1 MSWENFYLATF
12 LVGFLLSA
20 LSVLG
25 GALHVPHFHGHAHGH
40 GFGKGGGRGGVSP
53 FNFGTINAFLCWFG
67 GTGYL
72 LERYSNVWAYLA
84 LGISLMSGVGGGA
97 IIFLFLWKLNKHDQ
111 PLDPADYDM
120 IGVLGKVA
128 SPIRKGGTGELIYSR
143 AGSRRCAA
151 ARSED
156 GVEIPRDSEVVV
168 TRFEKGIVYVRRWDE
183 LSGEKL

>member
-1 MSWENFYLATF
+1 MSWENFYLGAF
-12 LVGFLLSA
+12 LLGFLLSA
-20 LSVLG
+20 LSFFS
-25 GALHVPHFHGHAHGH
+25 GALHLPHFHGPHHGH
-40 GFGKGGGRGGVSP
+40 GLGKAGVSP
-53 FNFGTINAFLCWFG
+53 FNFGTFAAFLCWFG

-72 LERYSNVWAYLA
+72 LQRYSTLWVSVA
-84 LGISLMSGVGGGA
+84 LGISIISGLGGGA
-97 IIFLFLWKLNKHDQ
+97 VIFWFLWKLNKHEQ

-120 IGVLGKVA
+120 IGVLGKVS

-156 GVEIPRDSEVVV
+156 GAEIPRDSEVVV

-183 LSGEKL
+183 LNGEKF

>member
-1 MSWENFYLATF
+1 MTWEDLYFAAF
-12 LVGFLLSA
+12 LIGFLLSA
-20 LSVLG
+20 GSFFA
-25 GALHVPHFHGHAHGH
+25 GALRMPHFHAHHHGH
-40 GFGKGGGRGGVSP
+40 GGGKGGVSP
-53 FNFGTINAFLCWFG
+53 FNFGTCAAFLCWFG

-72 LERYSNVWAYLA
+72 LERYSTIWAYFTLA
-84 LGISLMSGVGGGA
+84 ISIISGLGGGA
-97 IIFLFLWKLNKHDQ
+97 AIFWFLWKLNKHEQ

-128 SPIRKGGTGELIYSR
+128 SPIRPGGTGELIYSR

-156 GVEIPRDSEVVV
+156 GSEIPRDSEVVV

-183 LSGEKL
+183 LNGEKL

>member
-20 LSVLG
+20 LSFFA
-25 GALHVPHFHGHAHGH
+25 GAIHLPHFHGHGH
-40 GFGKGGGRGGVSP
+40 GRMGGKGGVSP
-53 FNFGTINAFLCWFG
+53 LNFGTIAAFLCWFG

-72 LERYSNVWAYLA
+72 LERHSNVFAFLA
-84 LGISLMSGVGGGA
+84 LMISMSSGIGGA
-97 IIFLFLWKLNKHDQ
+97 ALIFWCLWKLNAKEQ

-128 SPIRKGGTGELIYSR
+128 SPIRQGGTGELLYSR
-143 AGSRRCAA
+143 AGSRRAAA

-156 GVEIPRDSEVVV
+156 GTEIPRDTEVVV
-168 TRFEKGIVYVRRWDE
+168 TRFEKGIVYVRRWDD
-183 LSGEKL
+183 LNGERL

>member
-1 MSWENFYLATF
+1 MTWEDFYLATF

-20 LSVLG
+20 LSFFA
-25 GALHVPHFHGHAHGH
+25 GALHLPHFHPHGH
-40 GFGKGGGRGGVSP
+40 GHGIAKGGGKGGVSP
-53 FNFGTINAFLCWFG
+53 FNFGTFAAFLCWFG

-72 LERYSNVWAYLA
+72 LERYSSLWVYLA
-84 LGISLMSGVGGGA
+84 LLISLISGLGGGA
-97 IIFLFLWKLNKHDQ
+97 TIFWFLWKLNQQEQ
-111 PLDPADYDM
+111 PLDPADYEM

-156 GVEIPRDSEVVV
+156 GSEIPRDSEVVV
-168 TRFEKGIVYVRRWDE
+168 TRFEKGIAYVRRWDE